1 MILLIFP
8 LIVNLKRRVG
18 TGDRN
23 MHLSSKGLLHVSQIG
38 QDLTSDHLLD
48 VQLAHTLTV
57 AGQAGEGHRPDD
69 GGSAGTAAAALNNGD
84 LGDAQFAGLSDHGVL
99 GRLAL
104 FQNASSNGGVGDLL
118 HILSTDHLLAHNL
131 LQLSREW
138 RAGLLDSVGEG
149 SLLESLGHAGLSSL
163 DVVSL
168 VAVKVSAETALVSAV
183 SGMFQLNSLSIVGSD
198 LLLFIFL
205 HADNLS
211 INSDLILPSG
221 FSPGAGRLHGNLG
234 SLNKDLNLLLA
245 INNLSKDSMGMA
257 LTAVRAEDVEAVIQ
271 FVAVGLVVKGL
282 DNTITNRAL
291 FIDRA
296 TNNRLNN
303 LFMRSDSGSQRN
315 QSSQF
320 FRQADVVIVNGLMF
334 SGESHV

>member
-23 MHLSSKGLLHVSQIG
+23 MHLGSKGLLHVSQLG
-38 QDLTSDHLLD
+38 QDLTSDHLLG
-48 VQLAHTLTV
+48 VQLAYTLTV
-57 AGQAGEGHRPDD
+57 AGQAGEGDRPDD

-84 LGDAQFAGLSDHGVL
+84 LGDAQFAGLSDHRVL

-131 LQLSREW
+131 LQFSRER

-183 SGMFQLNSLSIVGSD
+183 SGMFQLNSLAIVGNSVEGSFQNHD
-198 LLLFIFL
+198 IISRPVDSVQELAGFMVTLDPSTKISISSLPSTTFPRIAWEWLLLQSEL
-205 HADNLS
+205 
-211 INSDLILPSG
+211 
-221 FSPGAGRLHGNLG
+221 RTW
-234 SLNKDLNLLLA
+234 K
-245 INNLSKDSMGMA
+245 
-257 LTAVRAEDVEAVIQ
+257 
-271 FVAVGLVVKGL
+271 
-282 DNTITNRAL
+282 
-291 FIDRA
+291 
-296 TNNRLNN
+296 
-303 LFMRSDSGSQRN
+303 
-315 QSSQF
+315 QSS
-320 FRQADVVIVNGLMF
+320 
-334 SGESHV
+334 SS